1 MEWLRKN
8 KFLAI
13 IVVLAAVFLF
23 LNLGDRYISNDETF
37 TALVGKTIVEDG
49 YPNAYYNGVLLNPK
63 NTSYI
68 GNVYTWSTW
77 LQEYIAAFVMLIS
90 NDEFLLRLPFALFA
104 LATIVLAYYFTR
116 DLTKNKAISYIATI
130 LTATSVVFYL
140 HARQLRWYG
149 LVMFFGIAMIYSYWL
164 LVNDKKA
171 SLWFSLSSIFLFHS
185 NYYIFLGVAF
195 ALIVHFLIFEF
206 KKFKKFIYPTIFV
219 FLFTFP
225 WFYLTGQLAKT
236 VGATFSLSR
245 IFLNL
250 ALNYYLIFIFLFP
263 FLFLL
268 ILLAFIAN
276 KKKRKGLLGKN
287 YLFVFTVIVA
297 TTIFFSVKADI
308 LPQIRYLVFM
318 VPLFSLLN
326 ATVLYKIYQRKEIV
340 AYVLVLL
347 LIFTNLLNLFPF
359 VFMKDTALKFD
370 SEKATSYEK
379 ERFIENSLKIRFFLF
394 DYLYEIT
401 HDYTSTDEGIIKYI
415 TEHGSIKDTFITN
428 TLAFRNTLFFYTNM
442 KEARINDSKIAWI
455 IPRKFD
461 VREDTY
467 VNFMANIQDNVDLSK
482 YEVIVLKGNEDRW
495 ADTPDPINH
504 RFKTNVN
511 GEVIFYHL
519 KNG

>member
-37 TALVGKTIVEDG
+37 TALASKTIVEDG
-49 YPNAYYNGVLLNPK
+49 YPNAYYNGVLINPK

-68 GNVYTWSTW
+68 GTVYTWSTW

-116 DLTKNKAISYIATI
+116 DLTKNKAISCIATI

-149 LVMFFGIAMIYSYWL
+149 LAMFFGMAMIYSYWIL
-164 LVNDKKA
+164 INDKKA
-171 SLWFSLSSIFLFHS
+171 SLWFCLSSIFLFHS
-185 NYYIFLGVAF
+185 NYYIFFGVAF
-195 ALIVHFLIFEF
+195 ALIVHFVMFEI

-236 VGATFSLSR
+236 VGTTFSLSK

-268 ILLAFIAN
+268 IWLAFIAN
-276 KKKRKGLLGKN
+276 TKERKFLLGKN
-287 YLFVFTVIVA
+287 YLFVVTVIVA
-297 TTIFFSVKADI
+297 TTIFFSIKADI

-326 ATVLYKIYQRKEIV
+326 ATVLYKVYQRKEIV

-359 VFMKDTALKFD
+359 VFMKDAALKFD
-370 SEKATSYEK
+370 SDKATSYEQ
-379 ERFIENSLKIRFFLF
+379 ERFIENSLKPRFLF
-394 DYLYEIT
+394 FDYIYEIT
-401 HDYTSTDEGIIKYI
+401 HNYTSTDEQIISYI
-415 TEHGSIKDTFITN
+415 NAHSSKDDTFITN
-428 TLAFRNTLFFYTNM
+428 SLAFRNTFMFYTDLN
-442 KEARINDSKIAWI
+442 EAKITDTKIDWI

-461 VREDTY
+461 VRYDTFTT
-467 VNFMANIQDNVDLSK
+467 FMAKLEGNVNLSS
-482 YEVIVLKGNEDRW
+482 YEAIVSKGNEDRW
-495 ADTPDPINH
+495 ADTPDPLNH
-504 RFKTNVN
+504 AFKTNN
-511 GEVIFYHL
+511 DKTILIYHKL
-519 KNG
+519 G